1 MKQQFEDYITR
12 SREIRS
18 LSMPPEETEAHIG
31 EIYRLFNEN
40 FARALANT
48 RTLEMVD
55 VQLAWLI
62 LRDLYYYYKKQYEE
76 KSTIVQQH
84 IMEAIGEIKA
94 IERESAKKVE
104 EWQSNVA
111 LLTVNTHI
119 NYIKSKYKRNKK
131 INHFLDSIKKDILKN
146 ISCFVDDGKVKQQPN
161 VPQPKPEIGRASCRE
176 RV

>member
-62 LRDLYYYYKKQYEE
+62 LRDLYYYC
-76 KSTIVQQH
+76 
-84 IMEAIGEIKA
+84 
-94 IERESAKKVE
+94 
-104 EWQSNVA
+104 
-111 LLTVNTHI
+111 LLYT
-119 NYIKSKYKRNKK
+119 S
-131 INHFLDSIKKDILKN
+131 DAAD
-146 ISCFVDDGKVKQQPN
+146 
-161 VPQPKPEIGRASCRE
+161 E
-176 RV
+176 

>member
-40 FARALANT
+40 FAKIKVLLAENKKILELDVFRPLNHMDHLTEEELEEFKNFARALANT

-62 LRDLYYYYKKQYEE
+62 LRDLYYISWTR
-76 KSTIVQQH
+76 STCLRVPSS
-84 IMEAIGEIKA
+84 M
-94 IERESAKKVE
+94 R
-104 EWQSNVA
+104 N
-111 LLTVNTHI
+111 LT
-119 NYIKSKYKRNKK
+119 
-131 INHFLDSIKKDILKN
+131 
-146 ISCFVDDGKVKQQPN
+146 
-161 VPQPKPEIGRASCRE
+161 
-176 RV
+176 

>member
-62 LRDLYYYYKKQYEE
+62 LRDLYYISWTR
-76 KSTIVQQH
+76 STCLRVPSS
-84 IMEAIGEIKA
+84 M
-94 IERESAKKVE
+94 R
-104 EWQSNVA
+104 N
-111 LLTVNTHI
+111 LT
-119 NYIKSKYKRNKK
+119 
-131 INHFLDSIKKDILKN
+131 
-146 ISCFVDDGKVKQQPN
+146 
-161 VPQPKPEIGRASCRE
+161 
-176 RV
+176 

>member
-62 LRDLYYYYKKQYEE
+62 LRDLYYISWTR
-76 KSTIVQQH
+76 STCFRVPFS
-84 IMEAIGEIKA
+84 M
-94 IERESAKKVE
+94 R
-104 EWQSNVA
+104 N
-111 LLTVNTHI
+111 LT
-119 NYIKSKYKRNKK
+119 
-131 INHFLDSIKKDILKN
+131 
-146 ISCFVDDGKVKQQPN
+146 
-161 VPQPKPEIGRASCRE
+161 
-176 RV
+176 

>member
-62 LRDLYYYYKKQYEE
+62 LRALYYYYKNNMRK
-76 KSTIVQQH
+76 T
-84 IMEAIGEIKA
+84 
-94 IERESAKKVE
+94 RT
-104 EWQSNVA
+104 NP
-111 LLTVNTHI
+111 
-119 NYIKSKYKRNKK
+119 
-131 INHFLDSIKKDILKN
+131 FLRN
-146 ISCFVDDGKVKQQPN
+146 ISFAFSRSSPS
-161 VPQPKPEIGRASCRE
+161 ATT
-176 RV
+176 

>member
-76 KSTIVQQH
+76 NSDESVLEEYIFCIFKVVTVGYNVIQGSDKGRSTNKLNDIYAQPRRKSILNLKSFPQTPTSPLSMNIYT
-84 IMEAIGEIKA
+84 GTKYPGTFC
-94 IERESAKKVE
+94 SA
-104 EWQSNVA
+104 
-111 LLTVNTHI
+111 
-119 NYIKSKYKRNKK
+119 
-131 INHFLDSIKKDILKN
+131 
-146 ISCFVDDGKVKQQPN
+146 
-161 VPQPKPEIGRASCRE
+161 
-176 RV
+176 